1 MVLLNGAVQIKPYQT
16 SPSSRINKY
25 MWKWDEPPTQ
35 IWFINR
41 RDNRIVILWRDGFVH
56 LVEVQLVASG
66 RKLPVPVFQAS
77 IWLLR
82 CFLLFWTALS
92 TKTPGK
98 SWSEKVKRMEKDKD
112 DACGWILHDITIIKS
127 RWYKSWFSVLLPF
140 IILDMAPVPASDSHW
155 TITILR
161 GHYDPSGLSKRRE
174 TRRQH
179 KATTEQTNRKSTWDH
194 FINSSYFLL

>member
-1 MVLLNGAVQIKPYQT
+1 MVWYCYNPIGLHYLGAAVQVMVLLNGAVQIKPYQT

-98 SWSEKVKRMEKDKD
+98 SWSEKVKRMGQKQGR
-112 DACGWILHDITIIKS
+112 CLWMDITIIKS
-127 RWYKSWFSVLLPF
+127 RWYKAWFSVLLPYPWYGNSPCQWQP
-140 IILDMAPVPASDSHW
+140 LDNNNFARP
-155 TITILR
+155 LR
-161 GHYDPSGLSKRRE
+161 SIRAVQKARNS
-174 TRRQH
+174 
-179 KATTEQTNRKSTWDH
+179 KAT
-194 FINSSYFLL
+194 